1 MDLMTQL
8 QTTDAE
14 FTLKQVQ
21 MLMVQ
26 IVQWLIRAGVG
37 YTEFS
42 TALKP
47 IFYQQALA
55 ELEKLQQKPT
65 DSAVSLL
72 AGLHRKDVSAFKKV
86 QQAGEPLS
94 EAEVAEPINVP
105 ARVIGLWVAE
115 QLPESLPFVAD
126 NQPSFESL
134 VKRISTEKHPRS
146 ILTEL
151 ERLGIV
157 EERDHQ
163 VHFLKGRFIPN
174 VDSQETTKIFTKNV
188 SALLGA
194 GLHNLF
200 EPHQPPYLE
209 QAIFADELTPESIT
223 LLHHESVR
231 LWEELSIQVLQL
243 AIARCHADEGQ
254 ADAVKTFRFGA
265 YQYDE

>member
-1 MDLMTQL
+1 MTQL

-26 IVQWLIRAGVG
+26 IVQWLIRSGVG

-47 IFYQQALA
+47 IFYQQALL
-55 ELEKLQQKPT
+55 ELERLEQKPT

-115 QLPESLPFVAD
+115 KLPDSIPFVAD
-126 NQPSFESL
+126 QSPSFESL

-157 EERDHQ
+157 EEREHQ
-163 VHFLKGRFIPN
+163 IHFLKGRFVPD
-174 VDSQETTKIFTKNV
+174 VDSQETIKIFTKNV

-194 GLHNLF
+194 GLHNLC
-200 EPHQPPYLE
+200 EPNEPPYLE
-209 QAIFADELTPESIT
+209 QAIFADELSPESIT
-223 LLHHESVR
+223 VLHQESVR
-231 LWEELSIQVLQL
+231 LWEELSIKVLQL
-243 AIARCHADEGQ
+243 AIERCRIDEGN
-254 ADAVKTFRFGA
+254 ADAIKAFRFGA
-265 YQYDE
+265 YHYDE